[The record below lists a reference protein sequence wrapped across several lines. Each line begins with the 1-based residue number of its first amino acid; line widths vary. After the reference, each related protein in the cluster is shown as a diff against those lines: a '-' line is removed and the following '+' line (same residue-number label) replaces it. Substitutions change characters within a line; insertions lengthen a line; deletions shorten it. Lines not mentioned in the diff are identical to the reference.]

1 MNKKSI
7 LLILLSTLA
16 LGANAQGKYTIKG
29 NLQNAEGQKIYL
41 YSGDMGNMDIDST
54 IIANG
59 KFTLNGSYLKAKD
72 VHAMGMKETT
82 DSICERRFCH
92 GYQDCFDRYRR
103 QFQ

>member
-41 YSGDMGNMDIDST
+41 YSGDKRVNS
-54 IIANG
+54 N
-59 KFTLNGSYLKAKD
+59 
-72 VHAMGMKETT
+72 KECSQIKTKKIQIKPK
-82 DSICERRFCH
+82 S
-92 GYQDCFDRYRR
+92 
-103 QFQ
+103 

>member
-41 YSGDMGNMDIDST
+41 YSGGSFKFLQPFRMRALSKENRRGKGN
-54 IIANG
+54 
-59 KFTLNGSYLKAKD
+59 
-72 VHAMGMKETT
+72 HR
-82 DSICERRFCH
+82 CCH
-92 GYQDCFDRYRR
+92 KIQK
-103 QFQ
+103 Q